1 MVVREAT
8 VEDAAAIA
16 ALLDQL
22 GYPSAPE
29 QVAAR
34 LRRLAHSAADALW
47 VAEDEGLVVGL
58 AGIHVSTSLEHDA
71 AVAKLSE
78 LVVDERRRRAG
89 IGAALVE
96 AAEREARRRGCGILF
111 LTTAERR
118 AEAHAFYR
126 RLGFE
131 ETGRRF
137 AKELR

>member
-8 VEDAAAIA
+8 IEDAAAIA
-16 ALLDQL
+16 PLLDQL
-22 GYPSAPE
+22 GYPSAAE

-34 LRRLAHSAADALW
+34 LSRLAHSSADALW
-47 VAEDEGLVVGL
+47 VAEEEGLVVGL
-58 AGIHVSTSLEHDA
+58 AGIHVSNSLEHDA
-71 AVAKLSE
+71 SVAKLSE

-96 AAEREARRRGCGILF
+96 AAEREARSRGCGILF